1 MTDDPQADRGRLTIG
16 QFSARTRI
24 SVRMLRHYDEHG
36 VLTPA
41 SVDAASGYR
50 RYDPAQV
57 QDAIALRNLRD
68 VGLGVSAIG
77 ALLAARGTPT
87 FERTLRLQRTVL
99 VDEAAAA
106 TQRVHLI
113 DSLLNQLKETTMTTI
128 DVTRR
133 SLPAATLATYRDT
146 VATYAAEG
154 TLWGVLIPALR
165 AQGVRPIGPG
175 GCIEHDEEFKE
186 SDVTE
191 SVFLEV
197 ASDSRLAAPLTRL
210 DAPAR
215 DIVVAR
221 VQGPYAEA
229 IPAGHDAI
237 AAYLADHGLRPSWS
251 AGDPTTH
258 VFNVYLSDPSVT
270 PPTEL
275 VTEVCVPIA

>member
-1 MTDDPQADRGRLTIG
+1 MTDDPRADHGRLTIG

-133 SLPAATLATYRDT
+133 SLPPATLASYRAT
-146 VATYAAEG
+146 VPTYAAEG
-154 TLWGVLIPALR
+154 TLWDVLIPALR

-186 SDVTE
+186 ADVTE
-191 SVFLEV
+191 SAFLEV
-197 ASDSRLAAPLTRL
+197 APGTKLAAPLTRL

-221 VQGPYAEA
+221 VRGPYAEA
-229 IPAGHDAI
+229 IPSGHGAI
-237 AAYLADHGLRPSWS
+237 AAYLAEHGLRPSWT
-251 AGDPTTH
+251 ADDPTTH
-258 VFNVYLSDPSVT
+258 VFNVYLTDPST
-270 PPTEL
+270 TAAPDL
-275 VTEVCVPIA
+275 LTEVCVPVV